1 MNSIDTS
8 VDAVSFDR
16 SMPSPPAIARAIL
29 DGFDNHY
36 RRFRYA
42 AQQAKA
48 LFENG
53 DWQAIREAR
62 LARRIDFYARRCG
75 RSN

>member
-1 MNSIDTS
+1 
-8 VDAVSFDR
+8 
-16 SMPSPPAIARAIL
+16 MPSPAKIAHAIL

-36 RRFRYA
+36 RRFRYV

-53 DWQAIREAR
+53 NW
-62 LARRIDFYARRCG
+62 
-75 RSN
+75 